1 MTKLC
6 NWRIRSKLLLL
17 ILGTAVACVLLF
29 IGLWHQQNTVC
40 TLLERAGIVDWFDDE
55 AFQER
60 ARALAKNYTVPPFYE
75 EGDGENDPAVI
86 AFQPYCDSLADEW
99 TSVAVYGDDGLYR
112 AGKAADL
119 VQRSWFNT
127 IWTLSFKMLGEEI
140 LEFPVEFA
148 NGAYSIVVYSYH
160 RVLFTYPYL
169 FFCLFVSIAV
179 FLGSMILFVQRMTRR
194 IHRIENASLQM
205 AGGDVTTPVPACGG
219 DEIGVV
225 ARELDTLRTTL
236 AENMQHEHDAQTA
249 NRDLITALS
258 HDLRTPLTVLIGYLE
273 VLKHNTDQKAT
284 LYANRCLQKADELR
298 VLTDHLFDAART
310 EETPPTPA
318 LQHLP
323 MSLFTDIVG
332 SNVDFL
338 QTCGFHIETSGAS
351 CQGTLLGDPTALRR
365 ICDNLFFNIVKYG
378 DKTLPVRVQLE
389 TDDATL
395 HLHLSNA
402 NKANTSEGSQ
412 IGLKNVRHLLE
423 NLGGNLETSESA
435 THFSVQLSLP
445 LVR

>member
-1 MTKLC
+1 MTKAH

-17 ILGTAVACVLLF
+17 ILGTAAACVLLF

-40 TLLERAGIVDWFDDE
+40 TLLERVGIVDWFDEE
-55 AFQER
+55 AFEER
-60 ARALAKNYTVPPFYE
+60 ARALAKNYTVPSFYE

-86 AFQPYCDSLADEW
+86 AFQPYCDSLADEL
-99 TSVAVYGDDGLYR
+99 TSVAIYGDDGLYR
-112 AGKAADL
+112 AGKAADI

-140 LEFPVEFA
+140 CEFPIEFT
-148 NGAYSIVVYSYH
+148 NGTHSVIVYSYH
-160 RVLFTYPYL
+160 RVRFTYPYL

-194 IHRIENASLQM
+194 IHHIENAILQM
-205 AGGDVTTPVPACGG
+205 AGGDLATPVPNCGN

-236 AENMQHEHDAQTA
+236 TDNIQHELDAQRA
-249 NRDLITALS
+249 NRDLIMALS

-273 VLKHNTDQKAT
+273 VLKHSTGQST
-284 LYANRCLQKADELR
+284 TRYTERCLQKADELR

-310 EETPPTPA
+310 EETPAAPT
-318 LQHLP
+318 LQQLP
-323 MSLFTDIVG
+323 VSLFVDIVN
-332 SNVDFL
+332 SSVDFL
-338 QTCGFHIETSGAS
+338 QTCGFHIETSPIS
-351 CQGTLLGDPTALRR
+351 CNGTLLGDPTTLRR

-389 TDDATL
+389 TDDTTL

-423 NLGGNLETSESA
+423 NLGGTLETSESA
-435 THFSVQLSLP
+435 THFNVHLSLP
-445 LVR
+445 LVL